1 MTKENN
7 EKKGSLALRHEHCFR
22 IAWVTQISFPFSSNL
37 IGMNLQYRTYSSE
50 CPLPYLLL
58 TFFGMR

>member
-22 IAWVTQISFPFSSNL
+22 IAWGYTDIFPFFFKFNWD
-37 IGMNLQYRTYSSE
+37 E
-50 CPLPYLLL
+50 PPVPYL
-58 TFFGMR
+58 FY